1 MNGFKTL
8 LLLLFFAPFLTNAQC
23 RSYTK
28 KVCRPQLNP
37 YIHNGQM
44 NSAILYPNDKADIM
58 LTFYSGQSY
67 RLIVCSEEQLGEV
80 KFKVMTTD
88 KKVIYESDGKTN
100 TFDFKVAST
109 QQLIVT
115 VEVPDSKTTHDIEFN
130 GCVSVLVGFS
140 NE

>member
-1 MNGFKTL
+1 MNGLKTL
-8 LLLLFFAPFLTNAQC
+8 LLFVLLVPFLGNAQC

-115 VEVPDSKTTHDIEFN
+115 VEVPESQTTHDIEFN

>member
-1 MNGFKTL
+1 MKFAKIVL
-8 LLLLFFAPFLTNAQC
+8 LLLLFAPFAGNAQC
-23 RSYTK
+23 RAYTK

-44 NSAILYPNDKADIM
+44 NSAILYPADKADIM

-67 RLIVCSEEQLGEV
+67 RLIVCSEEQLGDV

-88 KKVIYESDGKTN
+88 KKVIYQSDGSKN

-115 VEVPDSKTTHDIEFN
+115 VEVPEGENTHEIEFN
-130 GCVSVLVGFS
+130 GCVSVLVGFA